1 MCVIFKFEVFSLF
14 YTILYHYI
22 IYIHIIYILIYIIY
36 YMWLVKK
43 VTESAL
49 PLGELD
55 IQ

>member
-1 MCVIFKFEVFSLF
+1 MENFEPKKDK
-14 YTILYHYI
+14 LYSVCMYI
-22 IYIHIIYILIYIIY
+22 YSV

-43 VTESAL
+43 ATESAL